1 MTPTM
6 RLPVIFSSLAFLW
19 WLLSNGDPSSWLVGA
34 PVVLVATWAAWQ
46 LNPSKGMSISL
57 VGTLRFLPFFFAES
71 LRGGIDVARR
81 VLQRHL
87 NVVPGFV
94 SFRTRLSGQRARL
107 LFINSVSLLPGTL
120 AADLQEDHLK
130 IHALDRSV
138 DFTEDLRRLE
148 VAVGRIYQEVL

>member
-1 MTPTM
+1 MGGM
-6 RLPVIFSSLAFLW
+6 AAESIERHVHLAGWDAAISAVLFRGIPAW
-19 WLLSNGDPSSWLVGA
+19 RHRCRAPGA
-34 PVVLVATWAAWQ
+34 PAT
-46 LNPSKGMSISL
+46 S
-57 VGTLRFLPFFFAES
+57 E
-71 LRGGIDVARR
+71 RR
-81 VLQRHL
+81 TRIRR
-87 NVVPGFV
+87 
-94 SFRTRLSGQRARL
+94 FRTRLSGQRARL